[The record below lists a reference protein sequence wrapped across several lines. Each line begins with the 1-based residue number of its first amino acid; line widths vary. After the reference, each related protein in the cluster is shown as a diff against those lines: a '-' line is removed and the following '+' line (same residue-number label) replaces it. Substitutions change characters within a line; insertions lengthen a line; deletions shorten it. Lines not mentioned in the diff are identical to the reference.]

1 METGFNGNGSG
12 PEAGWVTRLAN
23 RDHTGA
29 EYQEL
34 KFTIH
39 RKLLDRINL
48 EALSSLAGERARA
61 EIRIAVAK
69 LVDEERTPLSLAEKE
84 RVIEEVLDEVF
95 GLGPLEPLLRDP
107 TISDI
112 LVTTPKL
119 VYIERGGKLYRTSVE
134 FKDNTH
140 LLRIIEK
147 VVARVGRRV
156 DESSPLVDA
165 RLPDGSRVNAAIPP
179 VAVDGPLLSI
189 RRFGKELLA
198 GEDLV
203 KKLALTEGML
213 ELLKACVRARLNIL
227 ISGGTGAG
235 KTTLLNVLSSYIPEN
250 ERIITIED
258 AAELRLRQTHVARM
272 ETRPANIEG
281 HGAIKIRDLV
291 INALRM
297 RPDRIIVGEV
307 RSEEALDMLQ
317 AMNTGHDGS
326 LTTIHSNTPR
336 DAVGRLEVLVGMANA
351 NMGVRSIRAQVT
363 SAIDLMV
370 QVARFS
376 DGSRKITYVTELVG
390 LEGEQV
396 TMQDIFLFEKSGIAE
411 NGKVLG
417 RFKATGVRPRF
428 YEKLRSSGIQLPASS
443 VPDRC
448 GDRAIMNAL
457 VAFSFLVILALLLFS
472 ISFGLRFYE
481 KQRRKRLVSMLRTV
495 TENGEDRHV
504 NLLVDSGDRKS
515 GLDDV
520 LGSVNVTDRIK
531 KLLYESGLGWTPTR
545 LLIMMSATF
554 AVGALASL
562 RVPVSTPPAVRAL
575 LLGLC
580 AAFVPLYYVS
590 AKRAKRL
597 KALETLL
604 PDALDFLARSMR
616 AGHAFTI
623 SLEMVGEEIHE
634 PLGPEL
640 RALFNEQNL
649 GASLERSFAS
659 FSKRVPI
666 PDIRFFCSAVLLQR
680 QTGGNLSEILNRL
693 SHIIRERFRLKGQVK
708 AVSAHGRL
716 TATILTLMP
725 IATLVA
731 LMVTS
736 PHYLDALLNSSI
748 GRRIIAAG
756 VVAQFLGNFFIRRI
770 VKIKV

>member
-1 METGFNGNGSG
+1 MATNQTPGTNGANGHAA

-95 GLGPLEPLLRDP
+95 GLGPLEPLLRDS

-119 VYIERGGKLYRTSVE
+119 VYIERGGKLFRTSVE

-189 RRFGKELLA
+189 RRFGKELLE

-213 ELLKACVRARLNIL
+213 DLLKAAVRARLNIL

-235 KTTLLNVLSSYIPEN
+235 KTTLLNVMSSYIPEN
-250 ERIITIED
+250 ERIITVED

-281 HGAIKIRDLV
+281 NGAIKIRDLV
-291 INALRM
+291 INSLRM

-307 RSEEALDMLQ
+307 RAEEALDMLQ

-336 DAVGRLEVLVGMANA
+336 DAVGRLEVLVGMANS
-351 NMGVRSIRAQVT
+351 NMGVRAIRSQIT

-370 QVARFS
+370 QCARFS
-376 DGSRKITYVTELVG
+376 DGSRKVTYITELVG

-396 TMQDIFLFEKSGIAE
+396 TMQDIFVFEKSGVAE

-428 YEKLRSSGIQLPASS
+428 YEKLRSSGIQLPAS
-443 VPDRC
+443 
-448 GDRAIMNAL
+448 
-457 VAFSFLVILALLLFS
+457 LF
-472 ISFGLRFYE
+472 
-481 KQRRKRLVSMLRTV
+481 QTV
-495 TENGEDRHV
+495 V
-504 NLLVDSGDRKS
+504 
-515 GLDDV
+515 
-520 LGSVNVTDRIK
+520 
-531 KLLYESGLGWTPTR
+531 
-545 LLIMMSATF
+545 
-554 AVGALASL
+554 
-562 RVPVSTPPAVRAL
+562 
-575 LLGLC
+575 
-580 AAFVPLYYVS
+580 
-590 AKRAKRL
+590 
-597 KALETLL
+597 
-604 PDALDFLARSMR
+604 
-616 AGHAFTI
+616 
-623 SLEMVGEEIHE
+623 EI
-634 PLGPEL
+634 
-640 RALFNEQNL
+640 
-649 GASLERSFAS
+649 
-659 FSKRVPI
+659 
-666 PDIRFFCSAVLLQR
+666 
-680 QTGGNLSEILNRL
+680 
-693 SHIIRERFRLKGQVK
+693 GQ
-708 AVSAHGRL
+708 S
-716 TATILTLMP
+716 
-725 IATLVA
+725 
-731 LMVTS
+731 
-736 PHYLDALLNSSI
+736 
-748 GRRIIAAG
+748 
-756 VVAQFLGNFFIRRI
+756 
-770 VKIKV
+770 